1 MQMPLPRAS
10 VHYHYRI
17 ASDHARTKR
26 ECERVQK
33 KDFPPLVYYVT
44 HHRNDTGKYVEA
56 ANTYA

>member
-33 KDFPPLVYYVT
+33 KDFPPLVDYVT
-44 HHRNDTGKYVEA
+44 EHRNDTGKYVEA

>member
-33 KDFPPLVYYVT
+33 KDFPPLVDYVT